1 MNSVMDK
8 PDEARGPLFM
18 LRKLLLLLTL
28 ATAILWGPFASA
40 DAIQDIWTGEKV
52 DLPGT
57 RETKPISVTDNAQT
71 DAAIEARLQNIYSNI
86 DELKSIQVQ
95 VNSGVVALSG
105 ELLTTAAQNEAVKL
119 AAQVEGVV
127 EVEDRTIRV
136 KTISVRL
143 RHALDNFIARTD
155 QWVAYLPLLLVALIV
170 MIGFWLLSR
179 WVLRWDGFF
188 QRFSK
193 NAFIVDLL
201 KQVTRALL
209 IITGLFVAL
218 EILDATAL
226 LGSLLGAAG
235 LLGLAVGFAIRD
247 TVENYL
253 ASILLSVRQ
262 PFSPND
268 HIVLDSYE
276 GKVIRLTSRATIL
289 MTFDGNHVR
298 IPNAIVYKG
307 IITNYTRNPERRFRF
322 QVGVDTSVDL
332 TAARSLA
339 IKTTL
344 QTEGVIASPAPAC
357 HVETLGDSNVVLTVY
372 GWTDQQRFD
381 FSKVRS
387 AVIQNV
393 KDAFDAADFE
403 MPEPIYRLRVQGMAG
418 GMIEDMAEHTGQSK
432 TEHRVNAPV
441 ADIPASEAV
450 TRQINHA
457 IGVEKDTELDAKIQ
471 QEAAQETDLLNDNVA
486 KE

>member
-1 MNSVMDK
+1 
-8 PDEARGPLFM
+8 M
-18 LRKLLLLLTL
+18 LRKLFLLLTL
-28 ATAILWGPFASA
+28 VTAMVWGPLASA
-40 DAIQDIWTGEKV
+40 DPIQDIWTGEKV
-52 DLPGT
+52 DLPT
-57 RETKPISVTDNAQT
+57 TNETKSISVTDNAQT
-71 DAAIEARLQNIYSNI
+71 DAAIEERLKNIYSNI
-86 DELKSIQVQ
+86 QELKSIQVK

-105 ELLTTAAQNEAVKL
+105 ELLTTAAQTEAIEL
-119 AAQVEGVV
+119 ASQVEGVV

-143 RHALDNFIARTD
+143 RHALDNFVARTD
-155 QWVAYLPLLLVALIV
+155 QWIAYLPLLMVALIV

-188 QRFSK
+188 QRFSN

-209 IITGLFVAL
+209 IVTGLFVAL

-322 QVGVDTSVDL
+322 QVGVDTGVDL

-357 HVETLGDSNVVLTVY
+357 HIETLGDSNVVLTVY
-372 GWTDQQRFD
+372 GWTDQLRFD
-381 FSKVRS
+381 FLKVRS

-403 MPEPIYRLRVQGMAG
+403 MPEPIYRLRLQGMAES
-418 GMIEDMAEHTGQSK
+418 MLEQTTQRKADDSV
-432 TEHRVNAPV
+432 RAPV
-441 ADIPASEAV
+441 TDIPASEAV
-450 TRQINHA
+450 TQQINHA
-457 IGVEKDTELDAKIQ
+457 IGVEKDTELDVKIQ
-471 QEAAQETDLLNDNVA
+471 QEAAQEADLLNDNVA